1 MSQDYAMSRVKDA
14 LEKSGGNHLKAQR
27 LLLSWL
33 EKDHT
38 LLFGLVTPH
47 VQSIITH
54 AIAHVTQP
62 PRKMPPPR
70 KISMKDQETGEFGD
84 ALLESLRGKNN
95 ETGSFGEATPRTVS
109 KPGKASKAHI
119 DAINTLVSAARNKDK
134 KTKK

>member
-1 MSQDYAMSRVKDA
+1 MSREYAMSRVRDA

-27 LLLSWL
+27 LLLTWL

-54 AIAHVTQP
+54 AISHVAQP
-62 PRKMPPPR
+62 ARKTALPK
-70 KISMKDQETGEFGD
+70 KISVKDQETGEFGS
-84 ALLESLRGKNN
+84 ALLDSLRGKSA
-95 ETGSFGEATPRTVS
+95 EMGSFGEATPRGIS
-109 KPGKASKAHI
+109 KPGKTSKAHV